1 MTDRSA
7 NAILWA
13 GVAIAALAFAKS
25 AADVDQWRAD
35 HARHLD
41 RLRQALPD
49 LADLVDAFA
58 TTRAQALAP

>member
-1 MTDRSA
+1 MADRSA

-13 GVAIAALAFAKS
+13 GVAIAALAFARS

-35 HARHLD
+35 NGRYLE

-49 LADLVDAFA
+49 LAGLVEAFA
-58 TTRAQALAP
+58 TTRAEALAP